1 MPGRS
6 TEAPPVSNRQPS
18 SGGGMGL
25 FISAGLHL
33 LLCCAL
39 AATLPAIPSPLPSPL
54 MEVDLRERPGARG
67 GSNSFVTQHS
77 RQGAKAVT
85 STSSLQPTARP
96 DLAPRALEASQ
107 TDLRATLAA
116 VTPESN
122 ARGAVG
128 EPGTGGGTNA
138 GDGRSS
144 GTGAGQGGVAVDR
157 MPEAV
162 KCEKP
167 VYPAEARRRGITGRV
182 LLRVHVDAVGSVR
195 EVLVL
200 SAEPV
205 GVFEAQAV
213 EAVRKWRFTP
223 AVSKGV
229 AVGVRVA
236 LPVRFEL
243 DDQ

>member
-6 TEAPPVSNRQPS
+6 TEEPPVSNRQS
-18 SGGGMGL
+18 SSYGGMGL
-25 FISAGLHL
+25 FLSAGLHL

-39 AATLPAIPSPLPSPL
+39 AATPPAIPSPLPSPL
-54 MEVDLRERPGARG
+54 MEVDLGERPGAPG
-67 GSNSFVTQHS
+67 GSNASVTQHS

-107 TDLRATLAA
+107 TDPRATFAA

-122 ARGAVG
+122 ASGAVG
-128 EPGTGGGTNA
+128 EPGTGGGTSA
-138 GDGRSS
+138 GEGRSS

-162 KCEKP
+162 KRVKP
-167 VYPAEARRRGITGRV
+167 TYPAEARRRGITGRV
-182 LLRVHVDAVGSVR
+182 LLRVHVDAVGRVR

-200 SAEPV
+200 SAEPASF
-205 GVFEAQAV
+205 FEVQAV

-223 AVSKGV
+223 AVSKGIP
-229 AVGVRVA
+229 VGGWVT

-243 DDQ
+243 DDK

>member
-1 MPGRS
+1 
-6 TEAPPVSNRQPS
+6 
-18 SGGGMGL
+18 
-25 FISAGLHL
+25 
-33 LLCCAL
+33 
-39 AATLPAIPSPLPSPL
+39 
-54 MEVDLRERPGARG
+54 
-67 GSNSFVTQHS
+67 
-77 RQGAKAVT
+77 
-85 STSSLQPTARP
+85 
-96 DLAPRALEASQ
+96 
-107 TDLRATLAA
+107 
-116 VTPESN
+116 
-122 ARGAVG
+122 
-128 EPGTGGGTNA
+128 
-138 GDGRSS
+138 
-144 GTGAGQGGVAVDR
+144 VDR